1 MARLDVVNLRSAD
14 DRVLVRPWRST
25 EADRLFDILSRHEV
39 TRWLGES
46 SVEPLT
52 EVAQART
59 KIEGW
64 GADLLPPPQ
73 GCWAV
78 VPTAVDVPVGT
89 VLIME
94 APNATVGELE
104 VGWYLHPDS
113 VGRGFATAAARLALG
128 HAFHHGATEV
138 FAQTTMDNVASQAV
152 CRRLGMTDLGE
163 VDGLWCAGP
172 SRLLM
177 ARAGGSS

>member
-14 DRVLVRPWRST
+14 DRVLVRRWRST
-25 EADRLFDILSRHEV
+25 EADRLFDILSRPEV

-46 SVEPLT
+46 SAEPLT
-52 EVAQART
+52 AVAQART
-59 KIEGW
+59 KIERW
-64 GADLLPPPQ
+64 DADLLLPPQ
-73 GCWAV
+73 GCWAIV
-78 VPTAVDVPVGT
+78 STAVDVPVGT

-113 VGRGFATAAARLALG
+113 VGQGYATAAARLALR
-128 HAFHHGATEV
+128 HAFGHGATEV
-138 FAQTTMDNVASQAV
+138 FAQTTVDNAASQSV
-152 CRRLGMTDLGE
+152 CHRLGMTDLGE

-172 SRLLM
+172 SRLFVT
-177 ARAGGSS
+177 STP